1 MNAKNE
7 IKELNKKI
15 AENFTHKWTGK
26 VDGHGWTIPLKK
38 NEIEGDYSDD
48 VIKKRIASYNGHLSK
63 SQQDAIFQASGTDGS
78 YMGHK
83 VTHNDEIGRYDT
95 SEEKTKVNDLEEDI
109 SDKGNSVYRKKV
121 YAKSSHLSER
131 MLKIKDLID
140 NIEIGNADAINASF
154 STVMAEKVSAR
165 LDSLKQEVANV
176 VFKDKIENNL
186 ENN

>member
-95 SEEKTKVNDLEEDI
+95 SEEYSEE
-109 SDKGNSVYRKKV
+109 KNMKN
-121 YAKSSHLSER
+121 
-131 MLKIKDLID
+131 KIKDLID

-154 STVMAEKVSAR
+154 STVMAEKVSTR
-165 LDSLKQEVANV
+165 LDSLKQEVANTI
-176 VFKDKIENNL
+176 FKDKIENNS